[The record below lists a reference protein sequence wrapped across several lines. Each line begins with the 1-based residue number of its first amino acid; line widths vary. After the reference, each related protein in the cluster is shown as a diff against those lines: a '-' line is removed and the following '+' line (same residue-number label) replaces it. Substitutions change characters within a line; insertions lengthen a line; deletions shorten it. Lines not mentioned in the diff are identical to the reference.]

1 MPAFQRPASPFWG
14 LAALSLSML
23 MPSLDTS
30 IANAGLPA
38 LAQAFGASF
47 QAVQWI
53 VLAYLLTITAVIVSA
68 GRMGDLIGR
77 RRLLLA
83 GIALFTM
90 ASLACGAAQTLWVL
104 IAARVLQGLGAAV
117 MMALTI
123 AMVGGAV
130 PKARTGSAIG
140 LLGTMSAIGTMLG
153 PTLGGVLISAFGW
166 QTIFLVNEPVGIV
179 TMGLAWR
186 FLPADVPAPKAERIR
201 FDILGTSVLAVTLVA
216 YALAMTIGHGRFST
230 INLALILTAIA
241 GAGLFVGIEARAASP
256 LVPLALFRDA
266 ALSTGLINN
275 ALVATV
281 MMATLVV
288 GPFYLSRALGLPAVK
303 VGLVLSIGPVLSAL
317 SGVVA
322 GRIVD
327 HFGPRRI
334 AIAGLVEMAVGA
346 LGLSVL
352 PGVFGLWG
360 YIIAIAILTPGYQLF
375 QAANT
380 TAMMTGVPAA
390 EKGVISGTLSLSR
403 NLGLITGAAA
413 MGAVFALASGT
424 SDVAGASAEAV
435 TGGLQITFGVAGVL
449 IVAALGLAVT
459 GRNAAPAHAPE
470 Q

>member
-1 MPAFQRPASPFWG
+1 MPASQRPASPFWG

-83 GIALFTM
+83 GIALFTV
-90 ASLACGAAQTLWVL
+90 ASLACGGASTLWVL

-123 AMVGGAV
+123 AMVGSAV
-130 PKARTGSAIG
+130 PKARSGSAVG

-201 FDILGTSVLAVTLVA
+201 FDILGTSVLAVTFVA

-327 HFGPRRI
+327 HIGPRRI
-334 AIAGLVEMAVGA
+334 AVAGLVEMAAGA
-346 LGLSVL
+346 VGLSVL

-459 GRNAAPAHAPE
+459 GRSAAPAHAPE